1 MDNIKNPYYAGGRKA
16 VYFTVQAFETL
27 GKNVAV
33 TLLDLFGLN
42 PASRIPNTPY
52 KTID

>member
-1 MDNIKNPYYAGGRKA
+1 MDNIKNPYYAGKKA
-16 VYFTVQAFETL
+16 VYFTIQAFEAL

-52 KTID
+52 KTVD